1 MAEDLKHSQP
11 NEKQPTSR
19 TEKPITAGEA
29 AQILLSAL
37 DYCKRA
43 GLTVTGYNENG
54 NLRLSISKLQY
65 CDGEIVPVTV
75 KQKGG

>member
-1 MAEDLKHSQP
+1 MAEDLKHSRT
-11 NEKQPTSR
+11 NGKRPTSR
-19 TEKPITAGEA
+19 TEKPITKDEA

-54 NLRLSISKLQY
+54 NLRLSISGLQY
-65 CDGEIVPVTV
+65 CDGEITPVTV
-75 KQKGG
+75 TQKGG